1 MSRQGDRGAIGLAER
16 LLAVLEEGGFTA
28 TYKYAVLLGLMDVC
42 MERTDRHGAAPD
54 VITTRQLA
62 ERVTELYW
70 PHAVPY
76 LVEGSARVLRQIT
89 DRRTQAKIVS
99 EIIDFRTEH
108 APDPSATLA
117 MARLS
122 SPNRYED
129 LVRSVEWKLIEMPLP
144 RFQRLGK
151 FEDRFLYEIGWEEG
165 VRKPAVNAYQNGD
178 STDFDNRILL
188 RPGAGEHLLSL
199 NGLLRPLV
207 HRRWA
212 AMIARINGLEDARL
226 EAFLF
231 GSARVPTAPVRGF
244 LRDEQEGLCFYCRER
259 LRGKAEVDHFIPWA
273 RYPDNGLDN
282 LVLVHEGCNRKKRHH
297 LAWTGHLERWVER
310 LRQRQ
315 VNASLGTGLTELGWE
330 RDAVRTMGIGRAV
343 YLRLP
348 EGARLWVRG
357 DEFREAEVDRLGT
370 LLAI

>member
-1 MSRQGDRGAIGLAER
+1 MNRRGDRGAIGLAER

-76 LVEGSARVLRQIT
+76 LAEGSARVLRQNAVG
-89 DRRTQAKIVS
+89 RTQAEIVS
-99 EIIDFRTEH
+99 RIRKFRESH
-108 APDPSATLA
+108 APDPTATLA
-117 MARLS
+117 SARLATAK
-122 SPNRYED
+122 RYET
-129 LVRSVEWKLIEMPLP
+129 LVRFVEWKLIEMPLP

-151 FEDRFLYEIGWEEG
+151 FEDRFLYEIGWDQS
-165 VRKPAVNAYQNGD
+165 VSRPAVQAYQRGD
-178 STDFDNRILL
+178 GDAFDNRILL
-188 RPGAGEHLLSL
+188 LPGAGEHLVSL

-282 LVLVHEGCNRKKRHH
+282 LVLAHEGCNRKKRHH
-297 LAWTGHLERWVER
+297 LAWTGHLERWVGRVER
-310 LRQRQ
+310 LQ
-315 VNASLGTGLTELGWE
+315 VSTSLRTGLTELGWE
-330 RDAVRTMGIGRAV
+330 RDAERTMRIGRAV

-357 DEFREAEVDRLGT
+357 DEFR
-370 LLAI
+370 LADQDIVRKTFRS